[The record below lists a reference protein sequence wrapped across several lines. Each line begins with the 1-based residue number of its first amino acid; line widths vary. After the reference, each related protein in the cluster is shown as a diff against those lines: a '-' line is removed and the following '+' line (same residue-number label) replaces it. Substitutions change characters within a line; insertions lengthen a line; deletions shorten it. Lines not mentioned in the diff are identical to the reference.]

1 MMSTY
6 GFFKREIYLSNLLYK
21 IILRFWPQNAVF
33 GRRVLIGRKFL
44 LVSKWWKCNYEILTN
59 ALFMEKSI
67 LNIRKVIT
75 KEKKTYIT
83 KWYEGILLI
92 GDQFFGSNRVEI
104 GQKLM
109 LLPLIN
115 YFALKTALIVMDDE
129 CLTFLDDVNGWM
141 TICHFSS

>member
-1 MMSTY
+1 M
-6 GFFKREIYLSNLLYK
+6 K
-21 IILRFWPQNAVF
+21 
-33 GRRVLIGRKFL
+33 
-44 LVSKWWKCNYEILTN
+44 
-59 ALFMEKSI
+59 KSI

-129 CLTFLDDVNGWM
+129 CLTFLDDVNG
-141 TICHFSS
+141 